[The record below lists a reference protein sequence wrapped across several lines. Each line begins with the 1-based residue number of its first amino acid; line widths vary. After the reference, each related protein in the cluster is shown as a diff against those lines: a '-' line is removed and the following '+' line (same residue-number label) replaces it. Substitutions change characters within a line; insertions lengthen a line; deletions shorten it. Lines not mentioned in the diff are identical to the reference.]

1 MNCQKGC
8 GMGKICWSFWFAQYS
23 VVFNLTTSEKVP
35 ICLHLLQLEHHQ
47 IDSLRSFGFQH
58 RKDSGKDAPSTKI
71 KYYQNIG
78 QLDQG
83 KGEGKK
89 EGEIGRH
96 LLKNYSTRSMS

>member
-1 MNCQKGC
+1 
-8 GMGKICWSFWFAQYS
+8 MGKICWSFWFAQYS
-23 VVFNLTTSEKVP
+23 IVSNLTTSEKEVL
-35 ICLHLLQLEHHQ
+35 ICLHLLQLGHHQ
-47 IDSLRSFGFQH
+47 IDSLGSFSFQH

-71 KYYQNIG
+71 EYYQNIG

-89 EGEIGRH
+89 EGEGGRH